1 MSWAHYLL
9 QVNIYL
15 IVFYGFYKFLLDKET
30 YFILNRIYLVLAA
43 ILSFAIPFLRFEWF
57 SQQAAAEPIYAS
69 VGQLNDLM
77 TQVIVAPQ
85 DTNAL
90 STGNL
95 LVLIYA
101 VGVLFFTGRFIS
113 RLYFVGKSLRSK
125 ATKGAAFSFFRKVRV
140 DQHMPQHQTISIH
153 EETHA
158 RQLHSLDIIIFEA
171 VAILTWFNPI
181 IYLYKKSIQNIHE
194 YLADEE
200 AAEFQGDKKQYAL
213 LLLSSS
219 FGVSPDALT
228 NSFFNKS
235 LIKKRIFMLYKQR
248 SRKTAILKYG
258 LFLPL
263 FAIALT
269 LSSATIK
276 NNEKIK
282 AITEGLPA
290 ENPIDVVT
298 DVVTE
303 SIQPIVPKALKKKK
317 TAIVANVQ
325 ALPGL
330 EDFYAYMKRGIRYP
344 REAQMQKIQGSVLIK
359 FTIAEG
365 SLENVGVAQKL
376 AGGADAE
383 IMRVVAA
390 YPRYKDLTDG
400 KYTIKVNFVLSEVNT
415 PKLNP
420 NIPAVK
426 GYTAL
431 KDITVTGFG
440 GTLTLSNQKSIS
452 LDQVNIDPN
461 DTKVYDYVSINVQ
474 PSFAGGMQNFYAYL
488 KSAVKYPAEAVKNN
502 TQGKVFISFVV
513 EKDGSLSNI
522 KVERKLGSGTDEEAV
537 RVLEES
543 PKWTPGIQDGKAVR
557 VKFNIPISFSLG
569 EPKNPSGIIE
579 NPTGKARVIGFA
591 DENGLTIKSGGS
603 VTNPPL
609 YVIDGKI
616 TEDVDIKT
624 LDPNQIESISVLKDA
639 SATAIYGLR
648 GANGVIIVTT
658 KRKAA
663 ENEKVIPSK
672 KEK

>member
-30 YFILNRIYLVLAA
+30 YFILNRIYLVFAA

-101 VGVLFFTGRFIS
+101 VGILFFTGRFIR
-113 RLYFVGKSLRSK
+113 RLYFVGKSLRNQP
-125 ATKGAAFSFFRKVRV
+125 ANGAAFSFFRKVRV
-140 DQHMPQHQTISIH
+140 DQDMPQHQTISIH

-290 ENPIDVVT
+290 ENPIDVFT

-303 SIQPIVPKALKKKK
+303 SIQPIVPKALNKKK
-317 TAIVANVQ
+317 TALVTNIQ

-330 EDFYAYMKRGIRYP
+330 EDFYVYMKRGIRYP
-344 REAQMQKIQGSVLIK
+344 REAQMQKIQGSAMIK

-376 AGGADAE
+376 AGGGDAE
-383 IMRVVAA
+383 IMRVIAA

-431 KDITVTGFG
+431 KDITITGFG
-440 GTLTLSNQKSIS
+440 GTPVVANQQAIA
-452 LDQVNIDPN
+452 LAQVNIDPS
-461 DTKVYDYVSINVQ
+461 DTKVYDYVSIDTQ
-474 PSFAGGMQNFYAYL
+474 PSFAGGMSNFYAYL
-488 KSAVKYPAEAVKNN
+488 KSSVKYPAEAVRSSV
-502 TQGKVFISFVV
+502 QGKVFVSFVV
-513 EKDGSLSNI
+513 EKDGQLSDI
-522 KVERKLGSGTDEEAV
+522 KVERKLGFGTDEEAV
-537 RVLEES
+537 RVLSES
-543 PKWTPGIQDGKAVR
+543 PRWLPGTQGGKAVR
-557 VKFNIPISFSLG
+557 VKFNIPISFTLSKPTTPTG
-569 EPKNPSGIIE
+569 TMEK
-579 NPTGKARVIGFA
+579 PTGKVEGIRFG

-609 YVIDGKI
+609 YIIDGKI
-616 TEDVDIKT
+616 TEDVDLKT
-624 LDPNQIESISVLKDA
+624 LSPDQIESVSVLKDA
-639 SATAIYGLR
+639 SATAIYGSR

-658 KRKAA
+658 KAGKAT
-663 ENEKVIPSK
+663 ETPK
-672 KEK
+672 K